1 MDSRAEHYRR
11 RGIEAQQRAAQT
23 TNLSIKEAFKDVA
36 RGWFVLAEQTEWL
49 DQHRQPGPS
58 REEKPK

>member
-1 MDSRAEHYRR
+1 MDSRAEDYRR

-36 RGWFVLAEQTEWL
+36 RGWLLLAEQTEWL
-49 DQHRQPGPS
+49 DRRRQPGASP
-58 REEKPK
+58 EEKPK

>member
-11 RGIEAQQRAAQT
+11 RGIEAQQRAAHS

-36 RGWFVLAEQTEWL
+36 RGWFALAEQTEWL
-49 DQHRQPGPS
+49 DQQRQLGASP
-58 REEKPK
+58 EEKHK